1 MIIGDSGSLSRK
13 AYLRPAGKGLSSIG
27 GLGGSA
33 NSSKGSGSE
42 KLASSSTKIERHP
55 LDLV

>member
-1 MIIGDSGSLSRK
+1 MITGESGSLSRK

-33 NSSKGSGSE
+33 NSSKGSSLE
-42 KLASSSTKIERHP
+42 KSASSSMKN
-55 LDLV
+55 